1 LEKGGKEVNRKTLE
15 FAALILLLI
24 LLPVLAVIL
33 PKDEMA
39 TVVKLVPSEDVVVP
53 GQPFQ
58 VDVIIEPEAG
68 AEVAGAQFE
77 LTFNKDSVNIVSV
90 EEGPFLTSGGA
101 SSYFN
106 AGVIDNDNGH
116 LTMVFGAVIGPGEFV
131 QDPGI
136 FAKLHCTA
144 VNEAT
149 SSALV
154 LSNVIV
160 GSKDAVALPLESI
173 TEVTV
178 VVAHSADV
186 NVDGQIDLGDIAEVV
201 ARWGN
206 SGDPGFTRSDVKQDG
221 IINVL
226 DVIVVGQNIASV

>member
-1 LEKGGKEVNRKTLE
+1 VNRKTLE
-15 FAALILLLI
+15 FAILILLLI
-24 LLPVLAVIL
+24 LLPVLAVVL
-33 PKDEMA
+33 PKETMA
-39 TVVKLVPSEDVVVP
+39 TVVKLVPSEDILVP
-53 GQPFQ
+53 GQPFK
-58 VDVIIEPEAG
+58 VDVVIEPEAG

-106 AGVIDNDNGH
+106 AGNIDNENGT
-116 LTMVFGAVIGPGEFV
+116 LKMVFGAVIGAGQSVNAPGV
-131 QDPGI
+131 

-144 VNEAT
+144 VNEGT

-186 NVDGQIDLGDIAEVV
+186 NVDGFIDIQDIIEIVTN
-201 ARWGN
+201 WGM
-206 SGDPGFTRSDVKQDG
+206 SGDPGFTRADVAKDG
-221 IINVL
+221 LVNILDAII
-226 DVIVVGQNIASV
+226 VGQNIVV